1 MNDTLTKTISKII
14 ADINKD
20 NFKNEQHVRSGII
33 YPILDNLGWDS
44 KNKNEVFDE
53 FSVIKNYD
61 DDDQTK
67 KTTRVDIALLD
78 ENNISQDKPL
88 VFMELKAI
96 DKLKKNE
103 GEKQLYGYSIK
114 MTPIISIL
122 TNGKVW
128 YFYNNFESGNFSNK
142 LFLTLNLCENDID
155 KIVNYLTMFLHK
167 DNFDCAN
174 YKNSNCLKKIDEI
187 KAKENKLSEIKEY
200 LKQNLENINFDD
212 ADWQEIKNFCYVKT
226 EKIIEQA
233 PIKTYFGKRKLQKR
247 GGEVSGQIYINENNE
262 YVLLKGAIFA
272 KEQVS
277 YFKDTVTKE
286 TIQQREQCIKNLG
299 SDCEINDEFTYKLN
313 KNLTF
318 TSASAAASF
327 LVVAPVDGLKFFKYN
342 KK

>member
-53 FSVIKNYD
+53 FSVIKNFD
-61 DDDQTK
+61 NKDI
-67 KTTRVDIALLD
+67 TTRVDIALLD
-78 ENNISQDKPL
+78 ENNKSQDKPL

-96 DKLKKNE
+96 DKIKKDE
-103 GEKQLYGYSIK
+103 GEKQLFGYTNY

-122 TNGKVW
+122 TNGKEW
-128 YFYNNFESGNFSNK
+128 YFYNNFDSGNFSTK
-142 LFLTLNLCENDID
+142 LFLTLNLCENNID
-155 KIVNYLTMFLHK
+155 KVVNYLTLFLHK
-167 DNFDCAN
+167 DNYNFDDF
-174 YKNSNCLKKIDEI
+174 KNSKCLKEI
-187 KAKENKLSEIKEY
+187 NQIKEKENKLAEIKKY
-200 LKQNLENINFDD
+200 LKEHFVNANFDD
-212 ADWQEIKNFCYVKT
+212 SDWQEIKNFCYVKT